1 MTHRLRAFSLLSLP
15 LLTIVIYF
23 SPPGITA
30 LCSVHSSSDDHS
42 LCAPPRTQLDVHS
55 TSDTT
60 GLCSAVVI
68 VPASMLV
75 AM

>member
-1 MTHRLRAFSLLSLP
+1 MTHRLRAFSLLFPSSADYRHLF
-15 LLTIVIYF
+15 LAAGYHST
-23 SPPGITA
+23 
-30 LCSVHSSSDDHS
+30 VHSSSDDHS